1 MKIPKQRLRQIIKE
15 ELINMK
21 DLMAPGLGEDVRF
34 TAVEGRDDAM
44 TGADRRGA
52 GIEDIA
58 ASEEEEVIDRAFGS
72 PEERLLILIKAREAL
87 GQMTRDELKDLSMSL
102 DAPMFATL
110 QHILANP
117 MYAPME
123 ESNAEAQALL
133 RAAEFEKSKGRL
145 HQGDVDRIKDRL
157 AKGERVHAIKRDY
170 PRNF

>member
-1 MKIPKQRLRQIIKE
+1 MKITKQRLKDIIKE
-15 ELINMK
+15 EL
-21 DLMAPGLGEDVRF
+21 
-34 TAVEGRDDAM
+34 DAM
-44 TGADRRGA
+44 RGAERPGA

-117 MYAPME
+117 MYAPMQE
-123 ESNAEAQALL
+123 
-133 RAAEFEKSKGRL
+133 GWG
-145 HQGDVDRIKDRL
+145 QGDRAYQQATQLLGKHAQMHGLRNAVADALRQKRVSPEQVQKAAQGAVSSYHVAQRL
-157 AKGERVHAIKRDY
+157 GLK
-170 PRNF
+170 